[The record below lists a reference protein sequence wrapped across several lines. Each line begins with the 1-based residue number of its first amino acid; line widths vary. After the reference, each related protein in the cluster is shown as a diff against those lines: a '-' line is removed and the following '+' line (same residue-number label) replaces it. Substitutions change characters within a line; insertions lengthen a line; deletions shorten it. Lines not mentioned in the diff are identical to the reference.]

1 MNKQQIEFG
10 ISGMTCASCDQHVT
24 HALEAVAGVE
34 SVNVPGWQS
43 ARATV
48 IADAAVTA
56 EDLIAAVENAG
67 YGATVRESLPLTHHE
82 TLQRQ
87 QFDLG
92 IGGMTCASCDHHVTH
107 ALESIEG
114 VQSVEVPGWQ
124 SGKARVI
131 ASVAVKADDLVQA
144 VANAGYSATV
154 RDQTPIQ
161 VHNTDIPNGGSA
173 SDFDLLVIGGGSGGF
188 ATAITASGLGKR
200 VGMINGGTIGG
211 TCVNI
216 GCVPSKALIRAA
228 EAWHTAGH
236 HPFKGATTAQTAL
249 DWATIRSEK
258 DALVS
263 SLRQSKYV
271 DVLAAYPDV
280 SFIEGY
286 AAFQEDGSVQ
296 VGDTRYTADRYVIAT
311 GAHPRMLPIPGIE
324 EAEPLN
330 STTLMDLDTLPESL
344 IILGG
349 RAVALELGQ
358 TMARLGVNVLIL
370 QRSTRLIPDHEPEI
384 GRAIQDYLERERI
397 GVITGVQ
404 VERLERDGDTRV
416 VHVRVMGQ
424 IRAFRA
430 DHILMATGREPNT
443 KGLGLEQVGVET
455 DQDGFITI
463 NAYQQTTNPRIFAVG
478 DVTTNPELV
487 YVAAA
492 AGGIAANNALTG
504 AQKPLDLSA
513 LPEVIFSD
521 PQIAMV
527 GLTEQQARKA
537 GYEVRTSTVK
547 LDHVPRALAA
557 RDTRGLIKIVAET
570 GTGRILGVHV
580 LAAEGGEVIQT
591 ATLAV
596 KFGLTIDDL
605 TSTLFP
611 YLTQVEGL
619 KLAALTFDK
628 DVTMLSCCAV

>member
-1 MNKQQIEFG
+1 MSKQRIDLG
-10 ISGMTCASCDQHVT
+10 IGGMTCASCDHHVS

-43 ARATV
+43 
-48 IADAAVTA
+48 
-56 EDLIAAVENAG
+56 
-67 YGATVRESLPLTHHE
+67 
-82 TLQRQ
+82 
-87 QFDLG
+87 
-92 IGGMTCASCDHHVTH
+92 
-107 ALESIEG
+107 
-114 VQSVEVPGWQ
+114 
-124 SGKARVI
+124 GKARVI
-131 ASVAVKADDLVQA
+131 ASVDVKVDDLVQA
-144 VANAGYSATV
+144 VANAGYSATI
-154 RDQTPIQ
+154 RAQTPLQ
-161 VHNTDIPNGGSA
+161 VQDIDILNGGSA

-188 ATAITASGLGKR
+188 AAAITASGLGKR

-216 GCVPSKALIRAA
+216 GCVPSKTLIRAA
-228 EAWHTAGH
+228 EAWHIAGH
-236 HPFKGATTAQTAL
+236 HPFRGVTTAQSAL

-280 SFIEGY
+280 TFIEGY

-296 VGDTRYTADRYVIAT
+296 VGDVRYTADRYVIAT

-324 EAEPLN
+324 EADPLN
-330 STTLMDLDTLPESL
+330 STTLMDLEEMPESL

-384 GRAIQDYLERERI
+384 GRAIQDYLEREGM

-404 VERLERDGDTRV
+404 VERLERDGATRM
-416 VHVRVMGQ
+416 VHARVMGQ
-424 IRAFRA
+424 VRAFRA
-430 DHILMATGREPNT
+430 DQILMATGREPNT
-443 KGLGLEQVGVET
+443 RDLGLENVGVET
-455 DQDGFITI
+455 DKDGFITI
-463 NAYQQTTNPRIFAVG
+463 NAYQQTSNPRIFAVG

-504 AQKPLDLSA
+504 TQKPLDLSA
-513 LPEVIFSD
+513 LPEVIFTD

-527 GLTEQQARKA
+527 GLTEQQARQA
-537 GYEVRTSTVK
+537 GYEIRTSTVT
-547 LDHVPRALAA
+547 LEHVPRALAA

-628 DVTMLSCCAV
+628 DVAMLSCCAV

>member
-1 MNKQQIEFG
+1 MSKQHIELN
-10 ISGMTCASCDQHVT
+10 ISGMSCASCDQHVS
-24 HALEAVAGVE
+24 HALEAVVGVE
-34 SVNVPGWQS
+34 SVDVPS
-43 ARATV
+43 
-48 IADAAVTA
+48 
-56 EDLIAAVENAG
+56 
-67 YGATVRESLPLTHHE
+67 
-82 TLQRQ
+82 
-87 QFDLG
+87 
-92 IGGMTCASCDHHVTH
+92 
-107 ALESIEG
+107 
-114 VQSVEVPGWQ
+114 WQ

-131 ASVAVKADDLVQA
+131 ASVDVKPDDLVQA

-154 RDQTPIQ
+154 RDQTTIQ
-161 VHNTDIPNGGSA
+161 VHITEIRNGGSS

-188 ATAITASGLGKR
+188 AAAITASGLGKR

-216 GCVPSKALIRAA
+216 GCVPSKALVRAA
-228 EAWHTAGH
+228 EAWHTAGN
-236 HPFKGATTAQTAL
+236 HPFKGVTTTQIAL
-249 DWATIRSEK
+249 DWASIRNEK
-258 DALVS
+258 DALVA

-286 AAFQEDGSVQ
+286 AVFQEDGSVQ
-296 VGDTRYTADRYVIAT
+296 VGDVHYTADRYVIAT

-324 EAEPLN
+324 DAQPLN
-330 STTLMDLDTLPESL
+330 STSLMDLEALPESL

-358 TMARLGVNVLIL
+358 TMARLGVNVLML
-370 QRSTRLIPDHEPEI
+370 QRSTRLIPEHEPEI
-384 GRAIQDYLERERI
+384 GRAIQDYLKQEGI

-404 VERLERDGDTRV
+404 VERLSREGDTRL

-424 IRAFRA
+424 QREFRA
-430 DHILMATGREPNT
+430 DQIFMALGREPNT
-443 KGLGLEQVGVET
+443 KGLGLENVGVET

-463 NAYQQTTNPRIFAVG
+463 NEYQQTSNPRIFAVG
-478 DVTTNPELV
+478 DVTTNPEFV

-492 AGGIAANNALTG
+492 AGGIAAKNALTE

-513 LPEVIFSD
+513 LPEVIFTD

-537 GYEVRTSTVK
+537 GYEVRTSTLM
-547 LDHVPRALAA
+547 LDHVACALAA
-557 RDTRGLIKIVAET
+557 RDTRGLIKIIAET
-570 GTGRILGVHV
+570 GTRRILGVHV

-596 KFGLTIDDL
+596 KLGLSIDDL
-605 TSTLFP
+605 TSTFSP

-619 KLAALTFDK
+619 KLAALIFDK
-628 DVTMLSCCAV
+628 DVSILSCCAV